1 MAFFTPSVS
10 TPFTHPQPVDPQVLW
25 ILPSLPEHH
34 LALFSDPPPSTLMGS
49 LHPVLTRFPNYS
61 RHIYHHEFF
70 K

>member
-10 TPFTHPQPVDPQVLW
+10 TSFTHPQLVGAQVLW
-25 ILPSLPEHH
+25 ILPSLPAHH
-34 LALFSDPPPSTLMGS
+34 LALCSDHSPSTLMGS